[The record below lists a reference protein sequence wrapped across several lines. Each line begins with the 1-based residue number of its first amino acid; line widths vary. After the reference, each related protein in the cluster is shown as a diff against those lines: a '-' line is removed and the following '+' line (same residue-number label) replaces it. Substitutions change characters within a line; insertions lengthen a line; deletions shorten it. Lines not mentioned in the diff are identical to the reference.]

1 MDPWNPAVIGPIA
14 GAVMIVGIAF
24 SVAGVMIFRPLTQ
37 QLGELLEQMRR
48 DRKKQLDQAD
58 LARVAGLM
66 ERLSDRMDR
75 IEERQEFTERVLE
88 SPDRLERRGSPVS
101 Q

>member
-14 GAVMIVGIAF
+14 GTVMVVGIAF
-24 SVAGVMIFRPLTQ
+24 SVAGVLIFRPLTR

-48 DRKKQLDQAD
+48 DRQKKLEESDI
-58 LARVAGLM
+58 ARITGLL
-66 ERLSDRMDR
+66 ERLADRMDR

-88 SPDRLERRGSPVS
+88 APDKRRGSVRAT
-101 Q
+101 

>member
-37 QLGELLEQMRR
+37 QLGELIQQMRR
-48 DRKKQLDQAD
+48 DRQKRLEEAD
-58 LARVAGLM
+58 IARITGLM
-66 ERLSDRMDR
+66 EQLADRMGR

-88 SPDRLERRGSPVS
+88 APDQRRGSVRAT
-101 Q
+101 